1 MERRE
6 GRRRSFDPE
15 RIPFFT
21 QRQLFL
27 MQLCVNGVRSTGDLA
42 YKMGI
47 SKDGVSAYIHDV
59 TERLEDRGIR
69 PATFRRAISESV
81 RRGLI
86 DTSELPDKTDM
97 ELTDV
102 ETNLVAFIAVGYCE
116 AYIRDRFSL
125 TGESWK
131 IVRKSLLTK
140 LNVKNLNQV
149 AAVGARELERARTAS
164 GSHV

>member
-1 MERRE
+1 MERE

-21 QRQLFL
+21 QRQLRL
-27 MQLCVNGVRSTGDLA
+27 IQLCVNGVRSTRDLA
-42 YKMGI
+42 HKMGI
-47 SKDGVSAYIHDV
+47 SKDGVSSYKRDV

-81 RRGLI
+81 WRGLI

-102 ETNLVAFIAVGYCE
+102 ETNLVAFIAIGYCE
-116 AYIRDRFSL
+116 AYICDRFSL
-125 TGESWK
+125 TEESWR
-131 IVRKSLLTK
+131 IDRKSLLMK